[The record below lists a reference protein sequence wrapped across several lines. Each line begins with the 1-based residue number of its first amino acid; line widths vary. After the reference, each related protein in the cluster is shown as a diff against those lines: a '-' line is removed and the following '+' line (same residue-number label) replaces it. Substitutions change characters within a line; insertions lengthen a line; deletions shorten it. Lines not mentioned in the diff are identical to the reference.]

1 MRWLTRPV
9 SPSVVACSSSASYMR
24 AFCIEIATWL
34 AMTPS
39 ISRRSLGNA
48 PARVAATVNVPITS
62 SFTISG
68 STSSD
73 S

>member
-1 MRWLTRPV
+1 M
-9 SPSVVACSSSASYMR
+9 VACSSSASYMR
-24 AFCIEIATWL
+24 AFCSEIATWL

-62 SFTISG
+62 SLTMSG

>member
-1 MRWLTRPV
+1 
-9 SPSVVACSSSASYMR
+9 MR
-24 AFCIEIATWL
+24 AFCIETATWL

-39 ISRRSLGNA
+39 MSRRSLGNA

-68 STSSD
+68 TTSSD

>member
-9 SPSVVACSSSASYMR
+9 RPSVVACSSSASYMR
-24 AFCIEIATWL
+24 AFCIETATWL

-39 ISRRSLGNA
+39 MSRRSLGNA

-68 STSSD
+68 TTSSD